1 MGDCTLLGI
10 TDGLRIAPQATRLMI
25 VAARLPQPPALGELR
40 IAQRQIDRALLRI
53 DRDHVAVEDQADR
66 SADRRLRPDMA
77 DAEAVCGAREAAIG
91 HKSHLVTDT
100 LAVEGRR

>member
-25 VAARLPQPPALGELR
+25 VAARLPQPPALGELG

-53 DRDHVAVEDQADR
+53 DRDHVAVADQADR
-66 SADRRLRPDMA
+66 SADRRLRSDVA
-77 DAEAVCGAREAAIG
+77 DAEAMCSARKPAIG
-91 HKSHLVTDT
+91 YKCHLVT
-100 LAVEGRR
+100 